1 MIFTPASTRSS
12 AIDCAAAVDLLYA
25 LYFYLT

>member
-1 MIFTPASTRSS
+1 MSRSHPRVVNVAQS
-12 AIDCAAAVDLLYA
+12 SPAVDLLYA